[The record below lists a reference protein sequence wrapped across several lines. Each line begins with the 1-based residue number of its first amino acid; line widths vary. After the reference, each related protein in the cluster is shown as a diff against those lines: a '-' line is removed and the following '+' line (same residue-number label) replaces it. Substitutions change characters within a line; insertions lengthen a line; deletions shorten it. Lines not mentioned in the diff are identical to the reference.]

1 LSARYGRI
9 WVNSLNREDGTN
21 GTRLLP
27 HSSCGQFRQRP
38 RGLTI
43 AQDEKRDGERERDI
57 QTESE
62 RQRHRETETETKRE
76 RQRETDKETVRKE
89 MREDRQRQIN
99 SEADRDRETER
110 ERKSK
115 DRQTER

>member
-1 LSARYGRI
+1 MSARYGRI

-43 AQDEKRDGERERDI
+43 AQDEKRDGERERHTDR
-57 QTESE
+57 QTE
-62 RQRHRETETETKRE
+62 RQRQRETETETEKDRE
-76 RQRETDKETVRKE
+76 RQTKK
-89 MREDRQRQIN
+89 Q
-99 SEADRDRETER
+99 
-110 ERKSK
+110 
-115 DRQTER
+115 